1 MCTINKEFEVHA
13 ANDGL
18 VGYTLPVTPSKPV
31 NGNSMMCIT
40 IDNALV
46 NTVVYITK
54 QQAMDFFG
62 LKDPMAVRHNL
73 DL

>member
-1 MCTINKEFEVHA
+1 MSAINKEFEVHA

-18 VGYTLPVTPSKPV
+18 IGYTVPVTPSKPV
-31 NGNSMMCIT
+31 SANSMMCIT
-40 IDNALV
+40 ID

-73 DL
+73 DM